1 MKNQSIKERNVIW
14 RGSSLKDLSSFHE
27 NVKRKIGYLLWVMQ
41 KGGMHSNIKA
51 LKGFSNDGVYEL
63 IAEVD
68 KDTYRTVVAI
78 KIAEE
83 IYVLHCFKK
92 KSKKGVSTPK
102 NDIDLIKRR
111 LIRVKKEMEN
121 ESNKN
126 QSRKRRKN

>member
-1 MKNQSIKERNVIW
+1 
-14 RGSSLKDLSSFHE
+14 
-27 NVKRKIGYLLWVMQ
+27 MQ